1 MNWHARLHGLPLER
15 PWRRQPFVVTDEN
28 GTVAADILQGERGP
42 PVFHQ
47 RACALPGFLART
59 NWGYMPQA
67 VHDPES
73 IKTIARDLVTTCVQ
87 RALQT
92 KTGLAP
98 SLDQATGRVGDLRPE
113 TASSLFFMRRVT
125 QDPYYANLGYDL
137 FRKLNASSRIQGGAF
152 ATIDDVEIGNKRD
165 EQPPRFRDPQIFISA
180 TVGERNTEYLS

>member
-1 MNWHARLHGLPLER
+1 MASLA
-15 PWRRQPFVVTDEN
+15 FVVTDEN

-42 PVFHQ
+42 PIFHQ

-59 NWGYMPQA
+59 NWGHMPQA

-73 IKTIARDLVTTCVQ
+73 IKTIARDLITTCVQ

-113 TASSLFFMRRVT
+113 TASSLFFMTTRYPRPVLRESGLRSIPETERLVKDSGRR
-125 QDPYYANLGYDL
+125 L
-137 FRKLNASSRIQGGAF
+137 
-152 ATIDDVEIGNKRD
+152 RD
-165 EQPPRFRDPQIFISA
+165 H
-180 TVGERNTEYLS
+180 